1 MKKSVA
7 ITTIVAL
14 HAAVIGMLLIQGCSS
29 ESTEP
34 QAGSAKATGEVVKE
48 ISAEQPEEAIEPK
61 EIILPEGSMAL
72 RTNPTRPVE
81 TISDSNE
88 VVVPNEKAP
97 QEDVKA
103 QPEKNNQL
111 NDSIAPMEPKSPEKA
126 LALTTHTVVK
136 GETLSGIAKKYNISL
151 SSLLKA
157 NGLTL
162 SSIIK
167 IGQKIEIPSATGEI
181 IPSESQPQEV
191 KNESVQTEETAVYT
205 VKKGDSLSRIAHRNS
220 MTVAQLMS
228 INNLKNH
235 NIRIGQK
242 LHIVKSAKSAQA
254 SASTANKTA
263 KAEPRDGEIAH
274 KISSGETLGAIAIR
288 YGTTVSAIAERNSI
302 ADPRKIRAGQII
314 YIKGKKTQ
322 PAAAPVKTPA
332 DSTPAATANKATE
345 TPKSPAEAPINVQP
359 ETKPSSPAVIPEQPL
374 KIEELKPAAEQPG
387 TNANTESNP
396 PVVEL

>member
-126 LALTTHTVVK
+126 PALTTHTVVK

-191 KNESVQTEETAVYT
+191 KNESVQTE
-205 VKKGDSLSRIAHRNS
+205 
-220 MTVAQLMS
+220 
-228 INNLKNH
+228 
-235 NIRIGQK
+235 
-242 LHIVKSAKSAQA
+242 
-254 SASTANKTA
+254 
-263 KAEPRDGEIAH
+263 
-274 KISSGETLGAIAIR
+274 
-288 YGTTVSAIAERNSI
+288 
-302 ADPRKIRAGQII
+302 
-314 YIKGKKTQ
+314 
-322 PAAAPVKTPA
+322 
-332 DSTPAATANKATE
+332 
-345 TPKSPAEAPINVQP
+345 
-359 ETKPSSPAVIPEQPL
+359 
-374 KIEELKPAAEQPG
+374 
-387 TNANTESNP
+387 
-396 PVVEL
+396 

>member
-1 MKKSVA
+1 
-7 ITTIVAL
+7 
-14 HAAVIGMLLIQGCSS
+14 
-29 ESTEP
+29 
-34 QAGSAKATGEVVKE
+34 
-48 ISAEQPEEAIEPK
+48 
-61 EIILPEGSMAL
+61 MAL

-81 TISDSNE
+81 TISDSTE

-111 NDSIAPMEPKSPEKA
+111 NDAIAPMEPKSPEKA
-126 LALTTHTVVK
+126 PALTTHTVVK

-205 VKKGDSLSRIAHRNS
+205 VKKGDSLSRIARRNS
-220 MTVAQLMS
+220 MTVAQFMS

-254 SASTANKTA
+254 SA
-263 KAEPRDGEIAH
+263 
-274 KISSGETLGAIAIR
+274 
-288 YGTTVSAIAERNSI
+288 
-302 ADPRKIRAGQII
+302 
-314 YIKGKKTQ
+314 
-322 PAAAPVKTPA
+322 
-332 DSTPAATANKATE
+332 
-345 TPKSPAEAPINVQP
+345 
-359 ETKPSSPAVIPEQPL
+359 
-374 KIEELKPAAEQPG
+374 
-387 TNANTESNP
+387 
-396 PVVEL
+396 